1 MVTVKD
7 NYLSE
12 EEHQTLYNIVSSEY
26 FPWYFNWY
34 TNFYVSKDLEF
45 PYKKI
50 VDPHSKEGIK
60 QDLLKKER
68 INIKN
73 KRAPHAGFSDSDIN
87 ETDLESFQ
95 FVHVFYNLSRVNS
108 SEIKIVEPILTK
120 LNYKALIRV
129 KLNLNPYSQK
139 LMVWPYHQDQ
149 AFKAKAAIYYL
160 NTNNGYTLFKK
171 GKKKINSVKN
181 RIVFFDADD
190 YHLGTNSTN
199 CKNRLVLNINYF

>member
-34 TNFYVSKDLEF
+34 TNLYVSKDLEF
-45 PYKKI
+45 PYK
-50 VDPHSKEGIK
+50 
-60 QDLLKKER
+60 
-68 INIKN
+68 N
-73 KRAPHAGFSDSDIN
+73 KRAPHPGFSDSDIN

-95 FVHVFYNLSRVNS
+95 FVHILYNLSRVNS

-139 LMVWPYHQDQ
+139 LIVWPYHQDQ

-199 CKNRLVLNINYF
+199 CKNRLVLNLNYF